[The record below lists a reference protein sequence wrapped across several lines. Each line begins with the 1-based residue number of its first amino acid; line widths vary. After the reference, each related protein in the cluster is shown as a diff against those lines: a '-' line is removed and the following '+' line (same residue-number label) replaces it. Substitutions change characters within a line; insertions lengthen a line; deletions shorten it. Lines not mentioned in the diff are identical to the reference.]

1 MPDHKQQ
8 QMKDS
13 PKRHNRPKMKKKH
26 DPVENNSNDS
36 NSNIEHRPFSKDDVG
51 FENDLTYLLTHEEV
65 QTPEPEVYLP
75 TDKFKEIKIEVEK
88 NSSITEKGRETIGN
102 NGKKKNGKHGRRNIG
117 ETNFTVSDVIL
128 DMIDLNFSSDNE
140 EEVYVVDVASDK
152 STKKKNK
159 DKQKEKK
166 TKKAKNVVENVGDD
180 SKVINVGRKDNL
192 QLAKNTNTNTT
203 LTSKNG
209 NEKEEKEQEQEGKQ
223 EKELA
228 VEKEKKKKRRKRGN
242 KKSLDQSNIGS
253 NQKTITHNEEETIF
267 KELDKKSPEKLLEK
281 AALINHSTPLSITK
295 ENEEEEKNEKEEEK
309 LVDTQE
315 EAANESQQEARH
327 ILIKNDENLQDET
340 RKLKKKSK
348 RNRNRT
354 KANLLNA
361 ESKHPEKIDE
371 RKSLETCD
379 NKSISCNKD
388 FPKHKD
394 GFVNK
399 DVFTEDDMHPRRE
412 CENFSNEAKG
422 ASNKRREKLL
432 DLVTKRTAPETNSC
446 TSEDDNYAKLPKHD
460 TVADPIAGSNKIL
473 STQSKL
479 KSKKARKLK
488 VCEKNHSS

>member
-1 MPDHKQQ
+1 M
-8 QMKDS
+8 
-13 PKRHNRPKMKKKH
+13 
-26 DPVENNSNDS
+26 
-36 NSNIEHRPFSKDDVG
+36 
-51 FENDLTYLLTHEEV
+51 THEEV

-75 TDKFKEIKIEVEK
+75 SDKFKEIKIEVEK
-88 NSSITEKGRETIGN
+88 NSSITEKGRENITN
-102 NGKKKNGKHGRRNIG
+102 NGNKKNGKHGRRNIG

-140 EEVYVVDVASDK
+140 EEVHVVDMASDK
-152 STKKKNK
+152 STKKKSK

-166 TKKAKNVVENVGDD
+166 AKKAKNVVENVGDD

-209 NEKEEKEQEQEGKQ
+209 NEKEEKEEKEQEQVGKQ
-223 EKELA
+223 EK
-228 VEKEKKKKRRKRGN
+228 KKKRKRGN
-242 KKSLDQSNIGS
+242 KKLLDQSNIGS
-253 NQKTITHNEEETIF
+253 NQKTITHNEEETIS
-267 KELDKKSPEKLLEK
+267 KKPGKKSPEKLLEK

-295 ENEEEEKNEKEEEK
+295 ENEEEEKKEKEEEK

-315 EAANESQQEARH
+315 EARH

-340 RKLKKKSK
+340 RKLKKRSK

-371 RKSLETCD
+371 CKSLETCV
-379 NKSISCNKD
+379 NKSISCNKN

-399 DVFTEDDMHPRRE
+399 DAFTEDDMHPRRE

-446 TSEDDNYAKLPKHD
+446 TSEDDNYAKLPKQD
-460 TVADPIAGSNKIL
+460 TAVDPIAGSNKIL
-473 STQSKL
+473 STQSKH